1 MKHALRMAMPVF
13 LFHVLIHGVL
23 LNLINWV

>member
-1 MKHALRMAMPVF
+1 MKNALRMAMPVF